1 MRATCP
7 PSSWL
12 VRTKDLETL
21 EFGRLL
27 DELARHA
34 ASAAGKGACRALE
47 PKASAPSIRD
57 ELTRVADLIAIMA
70 EESIPLGD
78 FPDIRMYL
86 AESRTIGA
94 RLSGAELL
102 QVASALAAIRS
113 MRGYLRA
120 NAQGRPLLLRSLGSL
135 HALPELDRKL
145 AAALDEDGNL
155 RDDASPALRA
165 VRRELRQLRAE
176 IEARLGR
183 LFQKSS
189 SDRLFADEYVTVR
202 NGRFVVPVR
211 AQTQSDLPGIVQDR
225 SSSGETLFVEP
236 LFAVEGNNRLLIA
249 AREEAEE
256 EARILTEIT
265 QMVGEFAD
273 ALEEAFEALI
283 DLDTVAARARFAAKY
298 EAICPQIGEA
308 GAAISL
314 RQARHP
320 LLVLTN
326 RPVTPIDL
334 ELDVKTKLL
343 VLTGP
348 NTGGKSVALKTLGLT
363 SLMAQA
369 GIPIL
374 AEAGASLPLF
384 DGVWTDIGDQ
394 QNVADD
400 LSTFSG
406 HVQNLGEILEASGA
420 ASLVLLDEPG
430 TGTDPEDGAALARV
444 LLQDL
449 VRRGTRVLA
458 TTHFQTVKVFALGTD
473 GSAVATVDFD
483 PDTFSPR
490 YRLIYGS
497 IGPSLGLAMAR
508 RLGLPE
514 NLLAEAERER
524 GEAAQSLGDAVAQLE
539 AERRRYELDAEE
551 TSQERE
557 RLRKLQTEHES
568 LAKELREKK
577 KKKWADE
584 LGEAKRFAEELK
596 SEGRRL
602 LAEARRNP
610 QAAARRVHQAGLEQ
624 SAKVDARRAET
635 AIDAALGAT
644 HAPTTT
650 LTPGDEVELVGNGV
664 RGKLVKIAGERA
676 QIERGAIRFDVPA
689 KQLRRL
695 GGAPPNP
702 PKARGPSHFIHR
714 AAPES
719 DDATSSMELNLVG
732 ARVAPALERLES
744 FLDRAS
750 LDDKSFVRIVHGHGT
765 GALRSAVREYLSES
779 PYVDRFEEAESNAG
793 GSGATIVHLR

>member
-1 MRATCP
+1 MRA
-7 PSSWL
+7 
-12 VRTKDLETL
+12 KDLETL
-21 EFGRLL
+21 EFGTLL
-27 DELARHA
+27 DEIARHA
-34 ASAAGKGACRALE
+34 ASSAGKEACRGLQPE
-47 PKASAPSIRD
+47 GLSSVVRN
-57 ELTRVADLIAIMA
+57 ELTRVSDLIALMA
-70 EESIPLGD
+70 DEPVPLGD
-78 FPDIRMYL
+78 FPDIRHHL
-86 AESRTIGA
+86 SESRTLGA

-102 QVASALAAIRS
+102 EVASSLAAVRL

-120 NAQGRPLLLRSLGSL
+120 NASGRPLLMRSVGSL
-135 HALPELDRKL
+135 HSMPELGRKL
-145 AAALDEDGNL
+145 ADTLDEEGNL

-165 VRRELRQLRAE
+165 VRRELRQLRSE

-183 LFQKSS
+183 LFRKSS

-211 AQTQSDLPGIVQDR
+211 AATQSDLPGIVQDR

-265 QMVGEFAD
+265 QMVGQFAD
-273 ALEEAFEALI
+273 GLEEAFGALV
-283 DLDTVAARARFAAKY
+283 DLDTVAARARFAAKHD
-298 EAICPQIGEA
+298 AICPRIGEA
-308 GAAISL
+308 GDAVFL
-314 RQARHP
+314 RKARHP
-320 LLVLTN
+320 LLVLTG
-326 RPVTPIDL
+326 RPVTPVDI
-334 ELDVKTKLL
+334 ELDAETKLL

-374 AEAGASLPLF
+374 AEAGAALPLF

-406 HVQNLGEILEASGA
+406 HIRNLGEILSASGS

-444 LLQDL
+444 LLQNL
-449 VRRGTRVLA
+449 ISRGTRVLA
-458 TTHFQTVKVFALGTD
+458 TTHFQTVKIFALNSGGAT
-473 GSAVATVDFD
+473 VAAVDFD

-514 NLLAEAERER
+514 DLLTAAERER
-524 GEAAQSLGDAVAQLE
+524 GDLAQSLGDAVTQLE
-539 AERRRYELDAEE
+539 AERRRYESDAAEMA
-551 TSQERE
+551 TERE
-557 RLRKLQTEHES
+557 RLRKLQTEHET
-568 LAKELREKK
+568 LAGELREKK

-596 SEGRRL
+596 TEGRRL
-602 LAEARRNP
+602 LAEARRDP
-610 QAAARRVHQAGLEQ
+610 QGAARRVHQAGLEQ
-624 SAKVDARRAET
+624 SARVDERRA
-635 AIDAALGAT
+635 AT
-644 HAPTTT
+644 FDEGPRPPSSPPTT
-650 LTPGDEVELVGNGV
+650 LSVGDEVEIVGNGV

-676 QIERGAIRFDVPA
+676 QIERGSIRFDVPA

-695 GGAPPNP
+695 GGAAPKF
-702 PKARGPSHFIHR
+702 PKAHGPSHFVRR
-714 AAPES
+714 APRES
-719 DDATSSMELNLVG
+719 DDTSSSMELNLVG
-732 ARVAPALERLES
+732 ARVVRALERLES

-750 LDDKSFVRIVHGHGT
+750 LDDRSFVRIVHGHGT
-765 GALRSAVREYLSES
+765 GALRSAVREYLADS
-779 PYVDRFEEAESNAG
+779 PYVVRFEEAEGNAG